1 MSTFNV
7 RVTYKGEGDLNF
19 YLPIIGEIKI
29 WPGRD
34 IFLEGATVEIIEAL
48 RNLRSIKVEH
58 TLNGERKGCYK
69 IIDVLEI
76 QEHKNGKFSPF
87 TKTIRKETSSIADL
101 RKELKAHKNDED
113 EFIPVIE
120 AGTPEA
126 MRDTTVLEAEITKP
140 EVEALTEEVE
150 EEVKEEIKEEVK
162 KVEIPKKI
170 EEYIVK
176 VGKNKG
182 KKIIDLDQ
190 RELTKLARY
199 STDTKEKEIAKEL
212 LDLLYSEE

>member
-58 TLNGERKGCYK
+58 TLNGERKGCYR
-69 IIDVLEI
+69 IIDVIEI

-126 MRDTTVLEAEITKP
+126 MRDTTVLEAEITEP
-140 EVEALTEEVE
+140 EVEKIEKEI
-150 EEVKEEIKEEVK
+150 EEIEEVK

>member
-87 TKTIRKETSSIADL
+87 TKTIRKEASSIADL
-101 RKELKAHKNDED
+101 RKELKAQKEQD
-113 EFIPVIE
+113 EFVPVIE

-126 MRDTTVLEAEITKP
+126 MRDTTALEAEITEP
-140 EVEALTEEVE
+140 EVEALTEEIE
-150 EEVKEEIKEEVK
+150 EEVKEIKEETEK
-162 KVEIPKKI
+162 IEIPKKI

>member
-58 TLNGERKGCYK
+58 TLNGERKGCYR
-69 IIDVLEI
+69 IIDVIEI

-126 MRDTTVLEAEITKP
+126 MRDTTVLEAEITEP
-140 EVEALTEEVE
+140 EVEKIEKEI
-150 EEVKEEIKEEVK
+150 EEIEEVK

-182 KKIIDLDQ
+182 KKIIGLDQ

>member
-19 YLPIIGEIKI
+19 HIPIVGEIKI

-48 RNLRSIKVEH
+48 RALRPIKVEH
-58 TLNGERKGCYK
+58 TIGGVKKGCYR
-69 IIDVLEI
+69 IIDINEYLER
-76 QEHKNGKFSPF
+76 KDGKFSPYS
-87 TKTIRKETSSIADL
+87 KTIRKEASSVADI
-101 RKELKAHKNDED
+101 RKELQAHKNDED
-113 EFIPVIE
+113 EFVPVIE

-126 MRDTTVLEAEITKP
+126 MKDTTALEAEITEP
-140 EVEALTEEVE
+140 ETEKEIEETAEVVET
-150 EEVKEEIKEEVK
+150 
-162 KVEIPKKI
+162 VEIPKEI

-182 KKIIDLDQ
+182 RKIIDLDK
-190 RELTKLARY
+190 RELAKLARY
-199 STDTKEKEIAKEL
+199 STDEAEKEKAKKLIE
-212 LDLLYSEE
+212 LLYSEE

>member
-58 TLNGERKGCYK
+58 TLNGERKGCYR
-69 IIDVLEI
+69 IIDVIEI
-76 QEHKNGKFSPF
+76 QERKNGKFSPF

-101 RKELKAHKNDED
+101 RKELKAQKEQD
-113 EFIPVIE
+113 EFVPVIE

-126 MRDTTVLEAEITKP
+126 MRDTTALEAEITEP
-140 EVEALTEEVE
+140 EVEALTEEIE
-150 EEVKEEIKEEVK
+150 EKEVKEIKEETEK
-162 KVEIPKKI
+162 IEIPKKI

>member
-76 QEHKNGKFSPF
+76 QERKNGKFSPF
-87 TKTIRKETSSIADL
+87 TKTIRKEASSIAGL

-126 MRDTTVLEAEITKP
+126 MRDTTVLEAEITAP
-140 EVEALTEEVE
+140 EVEKIEKEI
-150 EEVKEEIKEEVK
+150 EEIEEVK

>member
-58 TLNGERKGCYK
+58 TLNGERKGCYR

-76 QEHKNGKFSPF
+76 QERKNGKFSPF
-87 TKTIRKETSSIADL
+87 TKTIRKEASSIADL
-101 RKELKAHKNDED
+101 RKELKAQKEQD
-113 EFIPVIE
+113 EFVPVIE

-126 MRDTTVLEAEITKP
+126 MRDTTALEAEITEP
-140 EVEALTEEVE
+140 EVEKIEKEI
-150 EEVKEEIKEEVK
+150 EEIEEVK

>member
-58 TLNGERKGCYK
+58 TLNGERKGCYR
-69 IIDVLEI
+69 IIDVIEI

-101 RKELKAHKNDED
+101 RKELKAQKEQD
-113 EFIPVIE
+113 EFVPVIE

-126 MRDTTVLEAEITKP
+126 MRDTTALEAEITEP
-140 EVEALTEEVE
+140 EVEKIEKEI
-150 EEVKEEIKEEVK
+150 EEIKEEVK

>member
-19 YLPIIGEIKI
+19 HIPIVGEIKI

-48 RNLRSIKVEH
+48 RALRPIKVEH
-58 TLNGERKGCYK
+58 TIGGAKKGCYR
-69 IIDVLEI
+69 IIDINEYLER
-76 QEHKNGKFSPF
+76 KDGKFSPYS
-87 TKTIRKETSSIADL
+87 KTIRKEASSVADI
-101 RKELKAHKNDED
+101 RKELQAHKNDED
-113 EFIPVIE
+113 EFVPVIE

-126 MRDTTVLEAEITKP
+126 MKDTTALEAEITEP
-140 EVEALTEEVE
+140 EIEETEKEIEETAEVVET
-150 EEVKEEIKEEVK
+150 
-162 KVEIPKKI
+162 VEIPKEI

-182 KKIIDLDQ
+182 RKIIDLDK
-190 RELTKLARY
+190 RELAKLARY
-199 STDTKEKEIAKEL
+199 STDEAEKEKAKKLIE
-212 LDLLYSEE
+212 LLYSEE

>member
-87 TKTIRKETSSIADL
+87 TKTIRKEASSIADL
-101 RKELKAHKNDED
+101 RKELKAQKEQD
-113 EFIPVIE
+113 EFVPVIE

-126 MRDTTVLEAEITKP
+126 MRDTTALEAEITEP
-140 EVEALTEEVE
+140 EVEALTEEVEE

>member
-58 TLNGERKGCYK
+58 TLNGERKGCYR
-69 IIDVLEI
+69 IIDVIEI

-87 TKTIRKETSSIADL
+87 TKTIRKEASSIADL
-101 RKELKAHKNDED
+101 RKELKAQKEQD
-113 EFIPVIE
+113 EFVPVIE

-126 MRDTTVLEAEITKP
+126 MRDTTALEAEITEP
-140 EVEALTEEVE
+140 EVEALTEEIE
-150 EEVKEEIKEEVK
+150 EEVKEIKEETEK
-162 KVEIPKKI
+162 IEIPKKI

>member
-101 RKELKAHKNDED
+101 RKELKAQKEQD
-113 EFIPVIE
+113 EFVPVIE

-126 MRDTTVLEAEITKP
+126 MRDTTALEAEITEP
-140 EVEALTEEVE
+140 EVEALT
-150 EEVKEEIKEEVK
+150 EEIKEEVK

>member
-19 YLPIIGEIKI
+19 YLPIVGEIKI

-76 QEHKNGKFSPF
+76 QERKNGKFSPF
-87 TKTIRKETSSIADL
+87 TKTIRKEASSIADL
-101 RKELKAHKNDED
+101 RKELKAQKEQE

-126 MRDTTVLEAEITKP
+126 MRDTTTLEAEITTAEPK
-140 EVEALTEEVE
+140 VEK
-150 EEVKEEIKEEVK
+150 EEVKEEKEK
-162 KVEIPKKI
+162 IEIPKEI

-199 STDTKEKEIAKEL
+199 STDVKEKEIAKEL
-212 LDLLYSEE
+212 LNLLYSEE

>member
-19 YLPIIGEIKI
+19 HIPIVGEIKI

-48 RNLRSIKVEH
+48 RALRPIKVEH
-58 TLNGERKGCYK
+58 TIGGVKKGCYR
-69 IIDVLEI
+69 IIDINEYLER
-76 QEHKNGKFSPF
+76 KDGKFSPYS
-87 TKTIRKETSSIADL
+87 KTIRKEASSVADI
-101 RKELKAHKNDED
+101 RKELQAHKNDED
-113 EFIPVIE
+113 EFVPVIE

-126 MRDTTVLEAEITKP
+126 MKDTTALEAEITEP
-140 EVEALTEEVE
+140 ETE
-150 EEVKEEIKEEVK
+150 KEEKEA
-162 KVEIPKKI
+162 VEIPKEI

-182 KKIIDLDQ
+182 RKIIDLDK
-190 RELTKLARY
+190 RELAKLARY
-199 STDTKEKEIAKEL
+199 STDEAEKEKAKKLIE
-212 LDLLYSEE
+212 LLYSEE

>member
-19 YLPIIGEIKI
+19 HIPIVGEIKI

-48 RNLRSIKVEH
+48 RALRPIKVEH
-58 TLNGERKGCYK
+58 TIGGVKKGCYR
-69 IIDVLEI
+69 IIDINEYLER
-76 QEHKNGKFSPF
+76 KDGKFSPYS
-87 TKTIRKETSSIADL
+87 KTIRKEASSVADI
-101 RKELKAHKNDED
+101 RKELQAHKNDED
-113 EFIPVIE
+113 EFVPVIE

-126 MRDTTVLEAEITKP
+126 MKDTTALEAEITEP
-140 EVEALTEEVE
+140 EIEKTE
-150 EEVKEEIKEEVK
+150 KEEKE
-162 KVEIPKKI
+162 I

-182 KKIIDLDQ
+182 RKIIDLDK
-190 RELTKLARY
+190 RELAKLARY
-199 STDTKEKEIAKEL
+199 STDEAEKEKAKKLIE
-212 LDLLYSEE
+212 LLYSEE

>member
-58 TLNGERKGCYK
+58 TLNGERKGCYR
-69 IIDVLEI
+69 IIDVIEI
-76 QEHKNGKFSPF
+76 QERKNGKFSPF
-87 TKTIRKETSSIADL
+87 TKTIRKEASSIADL
-101 RKELKAHKNDED
+101 RKELKAQKEQDED

-126 MRDTTVLEAEITKP
+126 TRDTTVLEAEITEP
-140 EVEALTEEVE
+140 EIERIEKTEKEI
-150 EEVKEEIKEEVK
+150 EEIEEEVK

-182 KKIIDLDQ
+182 KKIIGLDQ

>member
-76 QEHKNGKFSPF
+76 QERKNGKFSPF
-87 TKTIRKETSSIADL
+87 TKTIRKEASSIADL
-101 RKELKAHKNDED
+101 RKELKAQKEQD
-113 EFIPVIE
+113 EFVPVIE

-126 MRDTTVLEAEITKP
+126 MRDTTALEAEITEP
-140 EVEALTEEVE
+140 EVEALTEEIE
-150 EEVKEEIKEEVK
+150 EKEVKEIKEETEK
-162 KVEIPKKI
+162 IEIPKKI

>member
-58 TLNGERKGCYK
+58 TLNGERKGCYR

-76 QEHKNGKFSPF
+76 QERKNGKFSPF

-126 MRDTTVLEAEITKP
+126 MRDTTVLEAEITEP
-140 EVEALTEEVE
+140 EVEKIEKEI
-150 EEVKEEIKEEVK
+150 EEIEEVK

-182 KKIIDLDQ
+182 KKIIGLDQ

>member
-58 TLNGERKGCYK
+58 TLNGERKGCYR

-87 TKTIRKETSSIADL
+87 TKTIRKEASSIADL
-101 RKELKAHKNDED
+101 RKELKAQKEQD
-113 EFIPVIE
+113 EFVPVIE

-126 MRDTTVLEAEITKP
+126 MRDTTALEAEITEP
-140 EVEALTEEVE
+140 EVEALTEEIE
-150 EEVKEEIKEEVK
+150 EEVK

>member
-19 YLPIIGEIKI
+19 HIPVIGEIKI

-48 RNLRSIKVEH
+48 RALRPIKVEH
-58 TLNGERKGCYK
+58 TIGGAKKGCYR
-69 IIDVLEI
+69 IIDINEYLER
-76 QEHKNGKFSPF
+76 KDGKFSPYS
-87 TKTIRKETSSIADL
+87 KTIRKEASSVADI
-101 RKELKAHKNDED
+101 RKELQAHKNDED
-113 EFIPVIE
+113 EFVPVIE

-126 MRDTTVLEAEITKP
+126 MKDTTALEAEITEP
-140 EVEALTEEVE
+140 EIEET
-150 EEVKEEIKEEVK
+150 
-162 KVEIPKKI
+162 VEIPKEI

-182 KKIIDLDQ
+182 RKIIDLDK
-190 RELTKLARY
+190 RELAKLARY
-199 STDTKEKEIAKEL
+199 STDEAEKEKAKKLIE
-212 LDLLYSEE
+212 LLYSEE